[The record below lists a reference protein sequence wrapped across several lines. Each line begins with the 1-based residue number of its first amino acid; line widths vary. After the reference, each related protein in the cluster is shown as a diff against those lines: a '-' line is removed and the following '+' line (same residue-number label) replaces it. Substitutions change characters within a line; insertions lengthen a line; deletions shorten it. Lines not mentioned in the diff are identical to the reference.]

1 MSSIQVKVD
10 GQWLTGIAPWG
21 ELTWSHAADGGC
33 KDASWKMDLPATYTS
48 PNLRRNKLV
57 EIRFGPQNIWQGILT
72 EPDYD
77 DDWTFTAQGLSALG
91 DGDWLAFDASL
102 NTTSTPD
109 TAIDQAIAR
118 GIPWTRPSSISSAAF
133 GSATDATDSI
143 NYVGD
148 LLDAYA
154 DSVGRRWGVDAMGQV
169 YCVADPTSPTWY
181 LTPGSGRF
189 GLADDDY
196 ASDLFGRYLTSTG
209 TYATATVGD
218 AAARASLGRRE
229 FPVDLTPLG
238 TITALQAQTY
248 LQGLLTKGKSR
259 MGYTNGLTV
268 NAYQLTTPGGT
279 PASLPL
285 VTAGDLVR
293 MFGVVNEQGQPLPYL
308 DWVIGETSYEA
319 GSDTIGLTP
328 VGLVART
335 LADVFTLP
343 AAS

>member
-1 MSSIQVKVD
+1 VSSIQVKVD
-10 GQWLTGIAPWG
+10 GQWIAGIAPWG

-33 KDASWKMDLPATYTS
+33 KEASWKMDLPSTYVS

-77 DDWTFTAQGLSALG
+77 DDWTFTAQGLSTLG
-91 DGDWLAFDASL
+91 YGDFLAFDSGL

-118 GIPWTRPSSISSAAF
+118 GVPWTRPASISAVAV
-133 GSATDATDSI
+133 GSATDVTDSI

-154 DSVGRRWGVDAMGQV
+154 TGAGQRWGVNAAGQV
-169 YCVADPTSPTWY
+169 YCAADPTTPTWC
-181 LTPGSGRF
+181 LSPGSGRF

-196 ASDLFGRYLTSTG
+196 ASDLFGRYQTSSG
-209 TYATATVGD
+209 ALATATVAD
-218 AAARASLGRRE
+218 TVARGALGRRE

-238 TITALQAQTY
+238 TITPLQAQTY
-248 LQGLLTKGKSR
+248 LSGLLAKGKSR

-268 NAYQLTTPGGT
+268 NASQLTTPGGT

-285 VTAGDLVR
+285 VEAGDMVR
-293 MFGVVNEQGQPLPYL
+293 MFGVVNEQGQSLPYL
-308 DWVIGETSYEA
+308 DWVIDETSYEA

-335 LADVFTLP
+335 LADVFAVV
-343 AAS
+343 AAA